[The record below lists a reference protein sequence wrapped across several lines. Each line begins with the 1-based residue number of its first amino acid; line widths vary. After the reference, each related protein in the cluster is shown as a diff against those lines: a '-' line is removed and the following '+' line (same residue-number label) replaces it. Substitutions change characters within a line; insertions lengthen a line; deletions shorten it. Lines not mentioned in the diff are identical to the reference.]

1 MYKKALKIKP
11 DFAEVY
17 NNMGNAIIQSGNMS
31 KAIKVFEKAIKID
44 PNYPEVHRH
53 LTTVKKYTRK
63 DPHFLQV
70 KSLYK
75 NMDMGEEARCQLSF
89 ALAKM
94 YEDIGELDKAFEF
107 LSTGNDL
114 RKKILGYEID
124 IDKKF
129 YEKLRKTEPL
139 LRENSLEIQ
148 STSSSITPIFIL
160 GMPRSGTTLVEQ
172 IVSSHS
178 QVIGAG
184 ELTYIF
190 RFSEGLFS
198 NTSSI
203 SKRNIADFRQKYLSS
218 LAKRANGENFI
229 VDKMPQNFQF
239 IPLICAALPE
249 AKIVH
254 IQRDAAAT
262 CWSNYKQYFSAK
274 DGLGYCYNLND
285 VVSYYKL
292 YVNLMKLWQ
301 SKYGEQIYNLNY
313 EKLTNNQVS
322 ETKSLIKFLGLAWE
336 DSCLCPEKNIR
347 SVRTASQ
354 QQVRKKVYRGSS
366 ESWKKYEPYL
376 DNKFKQL
383 SSL

>member
-1 MYKKALKIKP
+1 
-11 DFAEVY
+11 
-17 NNMGNAIIQSGNMS
+17 MG
-31 KAIKVFEKAIKID
+31 K
-44 PNYPEVHRH
+44 
-53 LTTVKKYTRK
+53 
-63 DPHFLQV
+63 
-70 KSLYK
+70 
-75 NMDMGEEARCQLSF
+75 
-89 ALAKM
+89 
-94 YEDIGELDKAFEF
+94 
-107 LSTGNDL
+107 
-114 RKKILGYEID
+114 
-124 IDKKF
+124 
-129 YEKLRKTEPL
+129 
-139 LRENSLEIQ
+139 NSLEIQ

-262 CWSNYKQYFSAK
+262 CWSNYKHYFSAK
-274 DGLGYCYNLND
+274 DGLGYCYNL
-285 VVSYYKL
+285 
-292 YVNLMKLWQ
+292 
-301 SKYGEQIYNLNY
+301 
-313 EKLTNNQVS
+313 
-322 ETKSLIKFLGLAWE
+322 
-336 DSCLCPEKNIR
+336 
-347 SVRTASQ
+347 
-354 QQVRKKVYRGSS
+354 
-366 ESWKKYEPYL
+366 
-376 DNKFKQL
+376 
-383 SSL
+383 

>member
-1 MYKKALKIKP
+1 
-11 DFAEVY
+11 
-17 NNMGNAIIQSGNMS
+17 
-31 KAIKVFEKAIKID
+31 
-44 PNYPEVHRH
+44 
-53 LTTVKKYTRK
+53 
-63 DPHFLQV
+63 
-70 KSLYK
+70 
-75 NMDMGEEARCQLSF
+75 MDMGEEARCQLSF

-229 VDKMPQNFQF
+229 IDKMPQNFQF